1 MQSDEQDLFEGLQA
15 LSDSAFPKKCGNCGR
30 VYASP
35 EDFFNHSRPIND
47 RSGLKNSLDDE
58 DTPIVELFRNCE
70 CGSTLM
76 DFFEDRRDMSPK
88 GLKRRE
94 VFGKMLTLLEKKG
107 LPLEKARLE
116 LKGLM
121 NGQHS
126 EVLESMGVRLNSRRR

>member
-15 LSDSAFPKKCGNCGR
+15 LSDSAFPKECGNCDR

-35 EDFFNHSRPIND
+35 EDFFNHSRSIND
-47 RSGLKNSLDDE
+47 RSGLKTSLDDD
-58 DTPIVELFRNCE
+58 DTSIVELFRNCE

-94 VFGKMLTLLEKKG
+94 VFGKMLILLEKKG
-107 LPLEKARLE
+107 LPPEKARPE
-116 LKGLM
+116 LRGLM
-121 NGQHS
+121 SGQHS
-126 EVLESMGVRLNSRRR
+126 KVLESMGVRLDSRRY